1 MSFLRHH
8 SLYHVD
14 CDVGD
19 CCADLATASA
29 LARAHVH
36 ARRAGSDL
44 RLVNVSTELSEL
56 LDFVGLRDV
65 LLRRCERQPEER
77 EETLGV
83 EERSEPG
90 NPPV

>member
-1 MSFLRHH
+1 MSFRRHH

-19 CCADLATASA
+19 CRADLATANA

-36 ARRAGSDL
+36 AHRAGSEL
-44 RLVNVSTELSEL
+44 RLVNVSIELDEL
-56 LDFVGLRDV
+56 LDFVGLGAV
-65 LLRRCERQPEER
+65 LLGGRRREAEQR

-83 EERSEPG
+83 EERREPG
-90 NPPV
+90 DPAV

>member
-1 MSFLRHH
+1 MTFVRLH

-19 CCADLATASA
+19 CCADLATANA
-29 LARAHVH
+29 LARVHVH
-36 ARRAGSDL
+36 ARRAGSGL
-44 RLVNVSTELSEL
+44 RLVNVSTELGEL
-56 LDFVGLRDV
+56 LDFVGLGDV

-83 EERSEPG
+83 EERGKPG
-90 NPPV
+90 NPPL